1 MLRTVYFPSHLE
13 MEWHDPYGRAEI
25 QAFAKRH
32 TLVRY
37 DQRGGGLSVQDL
49 PRFSLEQTADDMR
62 AVLDAV
68 GVDKAAIHGISNGAL
83 NAVQFAVSYPD
94 RVSRLVLEGGYVDGR
109 VRRHEGKNDAA
120 SEPILSML
128 RECWDQQN
136 KAFVKGYVTMYFPD
150 APKESIENFAMILQ
164 SASSAENAVLVRDAN
179 NQRSIAPLLG
189 RVGVPTLVIH
199 GRGDNVHPLSEA
211 RKMAGGIAGVELLVL
226 ETANSIIFSA
236 DPCWDEFAAPSR
248 NFLPKADSAPVRFF
262 RTTSRRSG
270 GGARRSGRTLHS
282 MLVLGV
288 TRA

>member
-1 MLRTVYFPSHLE
+1 MRFNSRSVTPT
-13 MEWHDPYGRAEI
+13 GC
-25 QAFAKRH
+25 
-32 TLVRY
+32 
-37 DQRGGGLSVQDL
+37 RGWCW
-49 PRFSLEQTADDMR
+49 
-62 AVLDAV
+62 
-68 GVDKAAIHGISNGAL
+68 K
-83 NAVQFAVSYPD
+83 
-94 RVSRLVLEGGYVDGR
+94 GGYVDGR